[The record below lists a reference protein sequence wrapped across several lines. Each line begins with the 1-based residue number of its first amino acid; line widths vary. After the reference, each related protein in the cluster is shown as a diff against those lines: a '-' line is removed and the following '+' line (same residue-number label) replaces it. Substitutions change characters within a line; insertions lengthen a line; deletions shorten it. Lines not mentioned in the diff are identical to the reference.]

1 MQQQLGEK
9 NDKMRE
15 KQPSR
20 HNGHRGRRAG
30 GSPGREQKL
39 PASQESP
46 MEEQAVPLQPMSTT
60 QSRYPCAPRKEP
72 MVQQWMRLEGDTAH
86 GYPCRSSPVGCCSL
100 WGGVCVGA
108 GGLEELSPV
117 VWTHVE
123 QCFLV
128 GSPHRISLGRM
139 ASCRRDHMLKQEQ
152 SDHKRVAEMKLYGL
166 ITAPISH
173 SLFPSGERK

>member
-1 MQQQLGEK
+1 MHKESFQKSNVTRLQKGPITGHSVAGCALERFKKGETAMQQQLGEK

-72 MVQQWMRLEGDTAH
+72 MVQQWMRLEGGTAH

-108 GGLEELSPV
+108 GGLGELSPWGTV
-117 VWTHVE
+117 
-123 QCFLV
+123 
-128 GSPHRISLGRM
+128 
-139 ASCRRDHMLKQEQ
+139 
-152 SDHKRVAEMKLYGL
+152 
-166 ITAPISH
+166 
-173 SLFPSGERK
+173 